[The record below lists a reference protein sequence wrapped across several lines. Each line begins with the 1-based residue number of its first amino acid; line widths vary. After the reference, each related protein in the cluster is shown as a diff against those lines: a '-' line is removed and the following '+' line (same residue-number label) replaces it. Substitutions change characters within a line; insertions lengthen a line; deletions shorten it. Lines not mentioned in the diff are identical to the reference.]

1 MNSYKMT
8 AGFQEISRVVPIAA
22 TAFDAPS
29 KFDVTKAEFHVVT
42 GDDVWLRV
50 AYDMLLTEFDSS
62 VLDPYERYV
71 EWLGLNQREQHPFPY
86 LMMVA
91 FVRDGATAQ
100 ILGVISGNLMRLR
113 DDVKNDTKSPD
124 QTWFFAI
131 GHQITSPVLRTAG
144 IKGVG
149 SRLWQTSHDA
159 ARTWARSLGGVLR
172 YSVGE
177 AENDSLGFLT
187 KMGCLW
193 PQGVTYWQ
201 PPLEFDEQGMFI
213 HPEVPEILVFLPMEG
228 VAADTISQ
236 SLLREIIATIYL
248 NWSLYKYRQKLTP
261 EAMQR
266 AEEYVMGDL
275 FGRVCRRIPDN
286 DPLRLVP
293 IRLSDSETGPKIYRT
308 IALSQG
314 IQHGLEPT
322 SWPSLSEI
330 NDFDDMLRAMKS
342 MAFGAR
348 TLGQAADV
356 LHAMA
361 SDRECKVILT
371 LAGAVSVAKLDSIVA
386 AMIERDLVH
395 CIVSTGAV
403 VCHGF
408 NSERGH
414 GQFQMRD
421 GLADTWLYE
430 QGYNR
435 IYDTIE
441 TEYALDELEDCVA
454 SILSNHKSDSSL
466 CSADIVDAFGGHLAA
481 TGAQGGMIEAAHRH
495 KVPIFIPAFTDSE
508 IGLDFAIYN
517 HHRRKAEL
525 PEIRFDPFTDFER
538 FCSLV
543 RSAKT
548 LGIVTLG
555 GGVPRNWAQQI
566 GPYVEAIERR
576 EHGVSVHPV
585 RFKYAVR
592 ICPDPVHWGGLSG
605 CTYSEGVSW
614 GKFLPAEEGG
624 QFAEVLSDFSLVF
637 PFLIKGLFQR
647 LDKSAKVQ

>member
-1 MNSYKMT
+1 VTTDLKEVS
-8 AGFQEISRVVPIAA
+8 GVVPIAEA
-22 TAFDAPS
+22 TSGLLS
-29 KFDVTKAEFHVVT
+29 KLDIECRLVTEN
-42 GDDVWLRV
+42 DDWLRI
-50 AYDMLLTEFDSS
+50 AYDLLLSEFDSN

-71 EWLGLNQREQHPFPY
+71 EWLGLNQRGEHPFPF

-91 FVRDGATAQ
+91 FVRYRDTAHL
-100 ILGVISGNLMRLR
+100 IGVISGNVMRVR
-113 DDVKNDTKSPD
+113 NVVTVDPASD
-124 QTWFFAI
+124 QTCFFAI
-131 GHQITSPVLRTAG
+131 GHQVTSPVVRKAG

-149 SRLWQTSHDA
+149 SKLWQA
-159 ARTWARSLGGVLR
+159 AQELARTWAQNLDGVLR

-201 PPLEFDEQGMFI
+201 PPLEFDSQGTFV
-213 HPEVPEILVFLPMEG
+213 HPEVPEILVFVPLEG
-228 VAADTISQ
+228 VSADTISR
-236 SLLREIIATIYL
+236 SLLLEIIATIYL
-248 NWSLYKYRQKLTP
+248 NWSLYKYRGKLSP

-266 AEEYVMGDL
+266 AEQYVMGDL
-275 FGRVCRRIPDN
+275 FARVRRRMPDN
-286 DPLRLVP
+286 DPIRLVP
-293 IRLSDSETGPKIYRT
+293 IRLSEGQKGSKIYRT

-322 SWPSLSEI
+322 NWPSLSDV

-348 TLGQAADV
+348 TLGQAAEV
-356 LHAMA
+356 LYAMA
-361 SDRECKVILT
+361 SDRECRVILT

-408 NSERGH
+408 NAERGH
-414 GQFQMRD
+414 GQFQMRE

-454 SILSNHKSDSSL
+454 SILSRRPSNEPVCSSDL
-466 CSADIVDAFGGHLAA
+466 IDAFGRYLTEA
-481 TGAQGGMIEAAHRH
+481 GARGGMIETAHRH

-508 IGLDFAIYN
+508 IGLDFAIFN
-517 HHRRKAEL
+517 HHRRKSGQPA
-525 PEIRFDPFTDFER
+525 IRFDPFVDFDR
-538 FCSLV
+538 FCALV
-543 RSAKT
+543 RSTKT

-592 ICPDPVHWGGLSG
+592 VCPDPAHWGGLSG

-614 GKFLPAEEGG
+614 GKFMPAEEGG

-637 PFLIKGLFQR
+637 PFLVKGLFQR
-647 LDKSAKVQ
+647 LDKNAKVH

>member
-1 MNSYKMT
+1 MT
-8 AGFQEISRVVPIAA
+8 AGIQEISRVVPIAA
-22 TAFDAPS
+22 TAFEVPS
-29 KFDVTKAEFHVVT
+29 RFDLTDVECRIVTA
-42 GDDVWLRV
+42 DDDWLRV

-71 EWLGLNQREQHPFPY
+71 DWLALNQREKHPFPY

-91 FVRDGATAQ
+91 YVRDEATAH
-100 ILGVISGNLMRLR
+100 IVGVISGNVMRIS
-113 DDVKNDTKSPD
+113 DSITSDTASTD
-124 QTWFFAI
+124 QSCFFAI
-131 GHQITSPVLRTAG
+131 GHQITSALLRKAG

-149 SRLWQTSHDA
+149 TKLWQA
-159 ARTWARSLGGVLR
+159 AHEIARSWAHNLGGALR

-213 HPEVPEILVFLPMEG
+213 HPEVPEILVFRPMEG
-228 VAADTISQ
+228 VAADTISR
-236 SLLREIIATIYL
+236 SLLCEIIATIYL
-248 NWSLYKYRQKLTP
+248 NWSLNKYRDKLSAD
-261 EAMQR
+261 AMQR
-266 AEEYVMGDL
+266 AEQYVMGDL
-275 FGRVCRRIPDN
+275 FGRVRRRMPDN
-286 DPLRLVP
+286 DPIRLVP
-293 IRLSDSETGPKIYRT
+293 ILLSDSEKGPKIFRT

-314 IQHGLEPT
+314 IQHGLEHT
-322 SWPSLSEI
+322 SWPSLNDI
-330 NDFDDMLRAMKS
+330 NDFDDMLQAMKS

-408 NSERGH
+408 NAERGH

-454 SILSNHKSDSSL
+454 SILSNHTSDGSM
-466 CSADIVDAFGGHLAA
+466 CSADLVDAFGSQLSAA
-481 TGAQGGMIEAAHRH
+481 GSRGGMIEAAHRH

-508 IGLDFAIYN
+508 IGLDFAIFN
-517 HHRRKAEL
+517 HHRRKSEL
-525 PEIRFDPFTDFER
+525 PEIRFDPFIDFER

-543 RSAKT
+543 RSSRT

-576 EHGVSVHPV
+576 EHGVSVNPV

-647 LDKSAKVQ
+647 LDKSARVQ

>member
-1 MNSYKMT
+1 M
-8 AGFQEISRVVPIAA
+8 
-22 TAFDAPS
+22 
-29 KFDVTKAEFHVVT
+29 
-42 GDDVWLRV
+42 
-50 AYDMLLTEFDSS
+50 
-62 VLDPYERYV
+62 
-71 EWLGLNQREQHPFPY
+71 
-86 LMMVA
+86 
-91 FVRDGATAQ
+91 
-100 ILGVISGNLMRLR
+100 
-113 DDVKNDTKSPD
+113 
-124 QTWFFAI
+124 
-131 GHQITSPVLRTAG
+131 
-144 IKGVG
+144 
-149 SRLWQTSHDA
+149 
-159 ARTWARSLGGVLR
+159 
-172 YSVGE
+172 
-177 AENDSLGFLT
+177 
-187 KMGCLW
+187 
-193 PQGVTYWQ
+193 
-201 PPLEFDEQGMFI
+201 
-213 HPEVPEILVFLPMEG
+213 
-228 VAADTISQ
+228 
-236 SLLREIIATIYL
+236 
-248 NWSLYKYRQKLTP
+248 NWSLAKYRQRLSSD
-261 EAMQR
+261 AMQR
-266 AEEYVMGDL
+266 AEQYVMGDL

-286 DPLRLVP
+286 DPIHLVP
-293 IRLSDSETGPKIYRT
+293 IRLSDDEKGTKFYRT

-322 SWPSLSEI
+322 SWPSLSEV

-361 SDRECKVILT
+361 SDRECKVIVT

-408 NSERGH
+408 NAERGH
-414 GQFQMRD
+414 GQFQMRE

-441 TEYALDELEDCVA
+441 TEFALDELEDCVA
-454 SILSNHKSDSSL
+454 SILSRHPSDRPV
-466 CSADIVDAFGGHLAA
+466 CSADLVDAFGRQLAA
-481 TGAQGGMIEAAHRH
+481 AARPGTASGMIEAAHRH
-495 KVPIFIPAFTDSE
+495 NVPIFIPAFTDSE
-508 IGLDFAIYN
+508 IGLDFAIFN
-517 HHRRKAEL
+517 HHRRESQL
-525 PEIRFDPFTDFER
+525 PEIRFDPFIDFER
-538 FCSLV
+538 FCALV

-576 EHGVSVHPV
+576 EHGVSVDPV

-592 ICPDPVHWGGLSG
+592 ICPDPAHWGGLSG

-614 GKFLPAEEGG
+614 GKFMPAEEGG

-637 PFLIKGLFQR
+637 PMLIKGLFQR
-647 LDKSAKVQ
+647 LDKNAKV

>member
-1 MNSYKMT
+1 MT
-8 AGFQEISRVVPIAA
+8 AGLQEISRVVPVAA
-22 TAFDAPS
+22 TAFDVS
-29 KFDVTKAEFHVVT
+29 SSLDVTNIECRLVT
-42 GDDVWLRV
+42 GDDDWLRV
-50 AYDMLLTEFDSS
+50 AYELLLTEFDSS

-71 EWLGLNQREQHPFPY
+71 EWLSLNKQEKHTFPY

-91 FVRDGATAQ
+91 FLRDGTTAHL
-100 ILGVISGNLMRLR
+100 LGVISGNVMCIR
-113 DDVKNDTKSPD
+113 DDGANGSSVPEKTC
-124 QTWFFAI
+124 FFAI
-131 GHQITSPVLRTAG
+131 GHQITSPVIRDAG

-149 SRLWQTSHDA
+149 SRLWNTSHDI
-159 ARTWARSLGGVLR
+159 ARTWARDLGGVLR

-177 AENDSLGFLT
+177 AENNSLGYLT

-201 PPLEFDEQGMFI
+201 PPLEFNSDGVFV
-213 HPEVPEILVFLPMEG
+213 HPEVPEILVFLPLEG
-228 VAADTISQ
+228 SPPDKISR
-236 SLLREIIATIYL
+236 SLLREIIATIYM
-248 NWSLYKYRQKLTP
+248 NWSLNKYRQKLTP
-261 EAMQR
+261 EAMKR
-266 AEEYVMGDL
+266 AEDYVMGDL
-275 FGRVCRRIPDN
+275 FGRVCRRMPDN
-286 DPLRLVP
+286 DPIRLIQ
-293 IRLSDSETGPKIYRT
+293 IRLSESEDGPKIYRT

-322 SWPSLSEI
+322 SGPLLCEI
-330 NDFDDMLRAMKS
+330 NDFDDMLRSMKS

-386 AMIERDLVH
+386 AMIERGLVH

-414 GQFQMRD
+414 GQFKMRD
-421 GLADTWLYE
+421 GLVDTWLYE

-441 TEYALDELEDCVA
+441 TEYALDDLEDCVA
-454 SILSNHKSDSSL
+454 SILSNHKSDDALS
-466 CSADIVDAFGGHLAA
+466 SADLVDAFGEYLATA
-481 TGAQGGMIEAAHRH
+481 GAKGGMIEAAHRH
-495 KVPIFIPAFTDSE
+495 KIPIFIPAFTDSE
-508 IGLDFAIYN
+508 IGLDFAIFN
-517 HHRRKAEL
+517 HNRRKSDL
-525 PEIRFDPFTDFER
+525 PVIRFDPFLDFER
-538 FCSLV
+538 YCALV
-543 RSAKT
+543 RSSKT

-555 GGVPRNWAQQI
+555 GGVPRNWTQQI

-614 GKFLPAEEGG
+614 GKFLPADEGG

-647 LDKSAKVQ
+647 LDKNAKA